1 VPYSVAPLTDDESAP
16 PHRGALARAVLTVAC
31 LMMVGS
37 RAASGQASAMPQ
49 WSDPSPHRVLR
60 VTVAHD
66 VQLEVL
72 DWGGPTRGGSGA
84 ALVFLAGL
92 GNTAHVFDAFAPRFR
107 DRFHVYGITR
117 RGNGASSAPD
127 SGYDA
132 ATRARD
138 IVTVLDSLHLGQ
150 AVLIGHSIAGDEL
163 SKVAVTYPARVRAL
177 VYLDAYDNGPAR
189 REAMRAIVTP
199 RGLAP
204 HVTPGDSVSPAAV
217 AAFYGRMLGGTYPE
231 SETRAT
237 FVFGPDG
244 HLQADGPGEK
254 SWPKVGAGTEASA
267 YRQIKA
273 PTLGLFATYPGGTTE
288 FFPGVDFAR
297 LDDSTRAAAARYFT
311 DMTRWEQTN
320 RDRMRAELP
329 RVVLIELPH
338 AGHYVFLTQP
348 DRVEHEIRTFLGPI
362 R

>member
-1 VPYSVAPLTDDESAP
+1 MTDDEAAP
-16 PHRGALARAVLTVAC
+16 SRCGALPRAVLTVAC
-31 LMMVGS
+31 LMTVGS
-37 RAASGQASAMPQ
+37 RAPASAQASAMPP
-49 WSDPSPHRVLR
+49 WSDPSPHRVAR
-60 VTVAHD
+60 VTVAPD

-72 DWGGPTRGGSGA
+72 DWGGPTRGGSGP

-138 IVTVLDSLHLGQ
+138 VVTVLDSLHLGR

-163 SKVAVTYPARVRAL
+163 SKIAVTYPQRVRAL

-189 REAMRAIVTP
+189 REAMRAIVAP

-204 HVTPGDSVSPAAV
+204 PVTPGDSVSPAAV
-217 AAFYGRMLGGTYPE
+217 AAFYGRMLGGKYPE
-231 SETRAT
+231 SEARAT

-254 SWPKVGAGTEASA
+254 SWPKVSAGTEASA
-267 YRQIKA
+267 YKKINA
-273 PTLGLFATYPGGTTE
+273 PTLGVFAIYPGGTTE
-288 FFPGVDFAR
+288 FFPGVDFAH
-297 LDDSTRAAAARYFT
+297 LGDSTRAAAARYFT
-311 DMTRWEQTN
+311 EMTAWEQTN
-320 RDRMRAELP
+320 RNRIRAELP
-329 RVVLIELPH
+329 RAVLVELPH

-348 DRVEHEIRTFLGPI
+348 DRVEREIRRFLGQVH
-362 R
+362 